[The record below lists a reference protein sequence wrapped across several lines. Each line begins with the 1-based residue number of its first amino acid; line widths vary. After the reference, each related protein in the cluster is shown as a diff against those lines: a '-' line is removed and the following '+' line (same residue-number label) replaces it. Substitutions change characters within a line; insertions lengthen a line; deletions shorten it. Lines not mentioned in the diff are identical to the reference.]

1 VELSTDF
8 EAALTWA
15 VRRHAGQQRHNSAA
29 PYVSHLL
36 ATCAIVLEEG
46 GDERQAIAALLHDI
60 LEDTPTSREELR
72 RRFGPAVFQ
81 IVDDCTDADL
91 GDRSG
96 PDWRERKRRHLRRM
110 AGFSA
115 ESLLVIAADKVSSL
129 QTLVDDLVRSG
140 PALFDHSARS
150 GRELLDNYRDIHAVL
165 EPRIGDRP
173 VVHRLAALIRE
184 LAASAPG

>member
-1 VELSTDF
+1 VALSTDF
-8 EAALTWA
+8 ETALTWA
-15 VRRHAGQQRHNSAA
+15 VRLHAGQQRHNSAA
-29 PYVSHLL
+29 PYLSHLL

-46 GDERQAIAALLHDI
+46 GDERQAIAALLHDV

-91 GDRSG
+91 GDRAG
-96 PDWRERKRRHLRRM
+96 PDWRDRKRRHLHRM
-110 AGFSA
+110 AGFSPD
-115 ESLLVIAADKVSSL
+115 SLLVIAADKVSSL
-129 QTLVDDLVRSG
+129 QTLVDDLVRLG

-150 GRELLDNYRDIHAVL
+150 GRELLDNYREVYAVL

-184 LAASAPG
+184 LAASLPG